1 MSIEPADLQL
11 FKYYRSCRF
20 FYEIKLGGHGK
31 VTLRGYLAGMPDI
44 RRLQEEAVRIT
55 VQEDGDNREQVLFR
69 GIIQSVHTFVE
80 NGVCQVMCPAA
91 GFPWK
96 QESRS

>member
-1 MSIEPADLQL
+1 
-11 FKYYRSCRF
+11 
-20 FYEIKLGGHGK
+20 
-31 VTLRGYLAGMPDI
+31 MPDI

-80 NGVCQVMCPAA
+80 NRVCQVMCPRGLSVETGVPVIA
-91 GFPWK
+91 
-96 QESRS
+96 S

>member
-1 MSIEPADLQL
+1 M
-11 FKYYRSCRF
+11 
-20 FYEIKLGGHGK
+20 EIKPGEHGR
-31 VTLRGYLAGMPDI
+31 VTLRGYLAGMPDVG
-44 RRLQEEAVRIT
+44 RL
-55 VQEDGDNREQVLFR
+55 QEDGDNREQVLFR

>member
-1 MSIEPADLQL
+1 M
-11 FKYYRSCRF
+11 
-20 FYEIKLGGHGK
+20 EIKLGGHGK
-31 VTLRGYLAGMPDI
+31 VTLRGYLARMPDI

-80 NGVCQVMCPAA
+80 NGVCQVMCQAA

>member
-1 MSIEPADLQL
+1 
-11 FKYYRSCRF
+11 
-20 FYEIKLGGHGK
+20 
-31 VTLRGYLAGMPDI
+31 MPDI

-69 GIIQSVHTFVE
+69 GLSRVCTRLWRT
-80 NGVCQVMCPAA
+80 GVCQVMCPAA

>member
-1 MSIEPADLQL
+1 M
-11 FKYYRSCRF
+11 
-20 FYEIKLGGHGK
+20 EIKLGGHGK
-31 VTLRGYLAGMPDI
+31 VTLRGYLAGMPDVG
-44 RRLQEEAVRIT
+44 RLQEEAVRIT

-69 GIIQSVHTFVE
+69 GIIQSVHTFVK